1 MKRRQLESGEDMVE
15 SIKPILAKY
24 LPRKAQ
30 IAMPSLFKSWAEYMV
45 AFCRVGGI
53 IEAAPTCLSHQMAAP
68 SVSFIVEPDG
78 NTRIIGSMDKFTART
93 NISAGCFFP
102 QKSLPN
108 MNLMTICKSIGDVL
122 YEKGVIGHCTVDLL
136 AFPDPTSQGPGGT
149 IREAHPLFWAV
160 DLNCYMTDYAA
171 ACYFFDFLMEGTID

>member
-1 MKRRQLESGEDMVE
+1 
-15 SIKPILAKY
+15 
-24 LPRKAQ
+24 
-30 IAMPSLFKSWAEYMV
+30 
-45 AFCRVGGI
+45 
-53 IEAAPTCLSHQMAAP
+53 MAAP

-78 NTRIIGSMDKFTART
+78 NTRIIGSMDKFTARAYV
-93 NISAGCFFP
+93 SGGCFFP

-136 AFPDPTSQGPGGT
+136 AFPDPTSTGPGGT

-160 DLNCYMTDYAA
+160 DLNCLMTDYAS
-171 ACYFFDFLMEGTID
+171 ACYFFDFLMVSISFILTVL